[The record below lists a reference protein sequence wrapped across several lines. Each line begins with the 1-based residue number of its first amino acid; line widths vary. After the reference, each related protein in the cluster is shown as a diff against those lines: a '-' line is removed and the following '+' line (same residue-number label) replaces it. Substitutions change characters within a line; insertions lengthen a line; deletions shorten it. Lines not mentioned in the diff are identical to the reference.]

1 MIRLVDTLRNSTND
15 EEIINALQALQTLA
29 GCPVHAYIILD
40 TPDAVSALV
49 SLVQGG
55 SRWHEH
61 FSLRETATNV
71 LRLFANG
78 SIHGAPRNTN
88 DNTPKV
94 DDHIQAVVEA
104 GGIQVRVL
112 DVCIMLYSQFNFIL
126 ISYVLF
132 IPGGY

>member
-1 MIRLVDTLRNSTND
+1 MLRLVDTLRNSNND
-15 EEIINALQALQTLA
+15 EEVINALQALQTLA

-40 TPDAVSALV
+40 TSDALSALV
-49 SLVQGG
+49 SVVQEG
-55 SRWHEH
+55 SRWDEQI
-61 FSLRETATNV
+61 SIREAATNV
-71 LRLFANG
+71 LRLFTNG

-88 DNTPKV
+88 DNTPRV

-112 DVCIMLYSQFNFIL
+112 DVCIMLYSQFNLL